1 VSGDG
6 STEVASTPVP
16 DLRERRRRDMCS
28 EISLAALELFERQGF
43 ASTTVGDIARDAGI
57 SQSTY
62 FRHFPTKEQS
72 VVGFD
77 AGLEREILAWV
88 TEADLAGVGLAGIED
103 IVERFLRR
111 MSAANTASSD
121 RVMRIR
127 RLIVSDAHLR
137 SAAIALDEVVI
148 ARLADAL
155 AARVPRSPSR
165 LTAETAI
172 MTVRVAFDSW
182 AARVDD
188 GDQDA
193 DLAEIYRVACRDL
206 RTVVTG
212 AAPDVTT

>member
-1 VSGDG
+1 
-6 STEVASTPVP
+6 
-16 DLRERRRRDMCS
+16 MCS

-43 ASTTVGDIARDAGI
+43 AATTVGDIARDAGI

-88 TEADLAGVGLAGIED
+88 TDAEPSDVGLAGIET
-103 IVERFLRR
+103 IVERFLAR
-111 MSAANTASSD
+111 MSAANTASSEL
-121 RVMRIR
+121 VMRIR

-148 ARLADAL
+148 ARLAAAL

-172 MTVRVAFDSW
+172 MTVRIAFDTW

-188 GDQDA
+188 GDRNA

-212 AAPDVTT
+212 VAPDVTT